1 MKLEEKV
8 GELLKAKKNVIRHVT
23 GEFQRVYKAKDENL
37 NYEKELNAQLH
48 KLKKM
53 RQKYMDMYTDDLIT
67 REELNEK
74 IGGTKQEIERL
85 ENELKMV
92 AYHLTKGEQLETILN
107 RTFKEI
113 EDISDVHQ
121 MTNAQLKRII
131 QKIEVDKDGKW
142 YWTYGGDYGP
152 KDVPS
157 FGNFCCNGL
166 VNAVREPHPH
176 LLEVKK
182 IYQNIKSTLIDKKNL
197 TVRVKNWFD
206 FSDLNEYI
214 LHWKVTG
221 DDGTV
226 LAEGNKEVACEPHA
240 TVELTLGA
248 VQLPKT
254 IREAYLDLGW
264 TRKKSTPLVDTAW
277 EIAYDQF
284 VLPASGKVW
293 NGKPSEAGKTTFE
306 VDENTG
312 ALKSLCPVTISLFR
326 PATDNDNRDRMGA
339 KLWRKAGLHTLTQKV
354 VSLKESK
361 TSATAQVNIL
371 NVTGKKVGDATLEY
385 TLNHNGSLKVQ
396 TTFQP
401 DTTWVKSIARL
412 GLTFEMNDTYGNV
425 TYLGRGEHETY
436 IDRNQSGK
444 IGIYTTTPE
453 KMFHYYV
460 IPQSTGNRTDVRW
473 VKLADDSGKGC
484 WIESDSPFQF
494 SALPFSDLLL
504 EKALHINDLERNGRI
519 TVHLDAKQAG
529 VGTAT
534 CGPGVLPPYLVP
546 LGKQTFTF
554 TIYPVK

>member
-1 MKLEEKV
+1 M
-8 GELLKAKKNVIRHVT
+8 
-23 GEFQRVYKAKDENL
+23 
-37 NYEKELNAQLH
+37 
-48 KLKKM
+48 
-53 RQKYMDMYTDDLIT
+53 
-67 REELNEK
+67 
-74 IGGTKQEIERL
+74 
-85 ENELKMV
+85 
-92 AYHLTKGEQLETILN
+92 
-107 RTFKEI
+107 
-113 EDISDVHQ
+113 
-121 MTNAQLKRII
+121 
-131 QKIEVDKDGKW
+131 
-142 YWTYGGDYGP
+142 
-152 KDVPS
+152 PS

-312 ALKSLCPVTISLFR
+312 ALKSLCLDGEELLASPVTISLFR

-534 CGPGVLPPYLVP
+534 CGPGVLPLYLVP